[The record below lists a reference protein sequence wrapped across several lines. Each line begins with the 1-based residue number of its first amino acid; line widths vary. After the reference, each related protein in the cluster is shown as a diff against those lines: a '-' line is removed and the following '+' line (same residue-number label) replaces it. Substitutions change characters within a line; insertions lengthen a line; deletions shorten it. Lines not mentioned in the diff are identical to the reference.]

1 MRYIQCVYTPLFNPG
16 HILIGVAHIQMYE
29 QKNNYQKMYEKS
41 VKKSLERLTA
51 HFGIYGGSASYIP
64 RPKSF
69 FNYMEYQ

>member
-1 MRYIQCVYTPLFNPG
+1 
-16 HILIGVAHIQMYE
+16 MYE